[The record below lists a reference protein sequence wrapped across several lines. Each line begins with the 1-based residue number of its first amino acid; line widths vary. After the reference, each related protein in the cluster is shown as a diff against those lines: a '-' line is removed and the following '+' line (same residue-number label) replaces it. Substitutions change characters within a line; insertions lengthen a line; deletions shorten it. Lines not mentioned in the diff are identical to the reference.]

1 MEGGTRGVVVRG
13 ESGGHY
19 FALVSLPSPFLSSPT
34 CLSNILCVLQS
45 CRGPTCHP
53 IPFVDTSTSP
63 SSSMHWDSELICR
76 CPPPP
81 PPPPTPFFAFSSF
94 FSLVLLFSRHC
105 SLLPPPH
112 TAALAG
118 EVWRQQIVLIP
129 PLPLLYCDSVNCP
142 AMEDQKSHLSHAPPY
157 IPTPPP
163 PPPHASLIRCVLYAS
178 TTEDPLR
185 KILAWLILYIYG
197 NIIFNKI
204 QWGRVVIVVT

>member
-1 MEGGTRGVVVRG
+1 M
-13 ESGGHY
+13 
-19 FALVSLPSPFLSSPT
+19 SLPP
-34 CLSNILCVLQS
+34 
-45 CRGPTCHP
+45 
-53 IPFVDTSTSP
+53 SP
-63 SSSMHWDSELICR
+63 S
-76 CPPPP
+76 PPHP
-81 PPPPTPFFAFSSF
+81 PFFAFSFF

-142 AMEDQKSHLSHAPPY
+142 ALEDQKSHLSHAPPS
-157 IPTPPP
+157 
-163 PPPHASLIRCVLYAS
+163 PPPHASPIRCVLYAW

-185 KILAWLILYIYG
+185 KVLAWLILYKYG